1 MVPLNTANLLTLSR
15 IVMVPLMLVLL
26 FGDQVGPFPLAAAVF
41 GLAALTDAA
50 DGHVARTRNMIT
62 DFGRLADPFADKL
75 LVGAALASLVII
87 GRLPLWI
94 ALVVGVREVAVTL
107 LRWHAARRGV
117 VISAS
122 PLGKAK
128 TGVQMTAI
136 LVLMLV
142 TDASAGWIDGVLF
155 AVVALT
161 VASGVQY
168 GLAYARRRAAVPAGA
183 VGLAG

>member
-41 GLAALTDAA
+41 AVAAITDAA

-62 DFGRLADPFADKL
+62 DFGKLADPFADKL
-75 LVGAALASLVII
+75 LVGAALGSLVII
-87 GRLPLWI
+87 DRLPLWI
-94 ALVVGVREVAVTL
+94 ALVVGVREVAVTV
-107 LRWHAARRGV
+107 LRWHAARRGM

-136 LVLMLV
+136 LLLLLV
-142 TDASAGWIDGVLF
+142 TDATAGWIDGVLV

-161 VASGVQY
+161 VASGIQY
-168 GLAYARRRAAVPAGA
+168 GLAYARSRAAVPAGA
-183 VGLAG
+183 MGVAG